1 MENRGTSGG
10 LRTSGTPFLLGYK
23 DGESNLFYPLTNFFF
38 LQTLPLIS
46 VFALTPLVDII
57 KELNLINIEYLYIE
71 YIKSIIL
78 KYKEA

>member
-1 MENRGTSGG
+1 MEYWGTSGG

-38 LQTLPLIS
+38 LQTLPLIP
-46 VFALTPLVDII
+46 VFALTPLVDS